1 MVLLIAAGVYIN
13 QVVVPTI
20 PPPFMPTATIT
31 RSPESFVTDAE
42 KLISEG
48 KLFQA
53 VEIYKNA
60 ISLIRQ
66 MQQIMYRLP
75 GNKFILANMMRQLI
89 ILENHYW

>member
-1 MVLLIAAGVYIN
+1 MKKRQRRLNPIRLGVLVLLIASGVYIN
-13 QVVVPTI
+13 QIVVPTI

-60 ISLIRQ
+60 ISS
-66 MQQIMYRLP
+66 
-75 GNKFILANMMRQLI
+75 
-89 ILENHYW
+89 